1 MKQIVMLDLYNIMHN
16 YSVSCPD
23 LHFLNT
29 FAEIN
34 SQFPL
39 RAELELNKCKAA
51 EYYKGAE
58 I

>member
-1 MKQIVMLDLYNIMHN
+1 MLDLYNIMHN